1 MPNML
6 GENFPYP
13 RSGTQPTNSDRLLAP
28 IGGPANI
35 PGGVNDIYLPENIRT
50 HGGANDIYLPQVP
63 RVPGGANTIYLKDNT
78 PV

>member
-1 MPNML
+1 MPDML
-6 GENFPYP
+6 GEKFPYP

-35 PGGVNDIYLPENIRT
+35 PGGVNDIYLPENPKMSGT
-50 HGGANDIYLPQVP
+50 DIYLPQVL
-63 RVPGGANTIYLKDNT
+63 RISGGANSIYLKDNT

>member
-35 PGGVNDIYLPENIRT
+35 PGGVNDIYLPDNQRMSGT
-50 HGGANDIYLPQVP
+50 NIYLPQVP
-63 RVPGGANTIYLKDNT
+63 RVSGGANTIYLKDNT
-78 PV
+78 PL

>member
-1 MPNML
+1 ML

-35 PGGVNDIYLPENIRT
+35 PGGVNDIYLPENKRMSDT
-50 HGGANDIYLPQVP
+50 NIYLPQVQ
-63 RVPGGANTIYLKDNT
+63 RIPGGANSIYLKDNT
-78 PV
+78 PL